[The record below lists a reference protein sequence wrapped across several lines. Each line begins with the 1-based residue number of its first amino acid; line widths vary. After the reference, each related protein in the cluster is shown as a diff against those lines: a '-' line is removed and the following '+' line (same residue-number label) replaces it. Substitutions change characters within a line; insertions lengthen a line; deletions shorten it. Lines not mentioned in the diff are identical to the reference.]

1 MLSDPKLLVLLLAG
15 SLTTMAGGV
24 VAPIL
29 PEMVQQLH
37 FDPGLAGILVSM
49 HCLTIALFSP
59 LLGILADCVGRLR
72 VLLPSLLFY
81 AVVGTAG
88 AFIHSFPSAL
98 LMRAL
103 LGVAS
108 GGIAAATLG
117 LLGSLY
123 EGKER
128 SQALALATTTLTI
141 TGITDPLLGGWVG
154 ASVWQNTFYLY
165 GLGLPLAILVAFVF
179 RGKQPR
185 STKSEAKPLGNKLY
199 EILTSRNALKLLLAL
214 GLTSVAMYAVVI
226 YAPMYLKATIG
237 AGPAL
242 NGIVLASRAIGAAF
256 ISAFGASKLAHRL
269 GAIQATAWGFGLMA
283 ITLATI
289 PFLHALS
296 WILLSAILFGAG
308 FGIVLPSLYSALANL
323 APSQLKSSVL
333 AAGIGVGFL
342 GQFLSPILLGPILS
356 ASSLSGVFYAA
367 AGVAAAAGL
376 LLFAPNP

>member
-59 LLGILADCVGRLR
+59 VLGILADYVGRIR

-81 AVVGTAG
+81 AVVGMAG
-88 AFIHSFPSAL
+88 AFIDSFPSAL

-103 LGVAS
+103 LGIAS

-154 ASVWQNTFYLY
+154 ASQWQNTFYLY

-179 RGKQPR
+179 KGKQPR
-185 STKSEAKPLGNKLY
+185 STKSEAKPLSNKLY
-199 EILTSRNALKLLLAL
+199 EVLRSRNALKLLLAL

-269 GAIQATAWGFGLMA
+269 GTMQATAWGFGLMA

-289 PFLHALS
+289 PFLQTLS

-342 GQFLSPILLGPILS
+342 GQFMSPILLGPILS

>member
-59 LLGILADCVGRLR
+59 VLGILADYVGRIR

-81 AVVGTAG
+81 AVVGMAG
-88 AFIHSFPSAL
+88 AFIDSFPSAL

-103 LGVAS
+103 LGIAS

-154 ASVWQNTFYLY
+154 ASQWQNTFYLY

-179 RGKQPR
+179 KGKQPR
-185 STKSEAKPLGNKLY
+185 STKSEAKPLSNKLY
-199 EILTSRNALKLLLAL
+199 EILRSRNALKLLLAL

-269 GAIQATAWGFGLMA
+269 GTMQATAWGFGLMA

-289 PFLHALS
+289 PFLQTLS

-342 GQFLSPILLGPILS
+342 GQFMSPILLGPILS